1 MDFYIYIYSR
11 EDALN
16 AVLSI
21 PNFKYKEIDSIAVGE
36 AKVREGIEKGEVQI
50 VYSNY

>member
-21 PNFKYKEIDSIAVGE
+21 PNFKYKEIDSIAVE